1 MTVQDQL
8 IGYLTDAHSI
18 EEQALAQLRS
28 APDIAGDAGLAEA
41 LAQHRGETETHE
53 RLVRERLDA
62 LGESPSRL
70 KDVIMAAGGKGFV
83 LFARSQPD
91 TPGKLAAH
99 AYSYEHLEI
108 ASYELL
114 ARVAELAGKT
124 DVVALAER
132 IRVDEQR
139 MADRLEGLFAET
151 AQSSLAALRPDD
163 LGAQVATYL
172 ADAHALEEQSIG
184 LLRRAVDVAGQSGL
198 RTVYESHL
206 EESEVHSQLLEQ
218 RLDALG
224 DSPSAVKDAAMRMG
238 AFNWATFFKA
248 HPDTPGKVAAFAYA
262 FEHLEIGGYTQLGH
276 VARQAGDEET
286 VRLAERISA
295 EERAAASE
303 IAAHWDEAARAS
315 LTAAGAA

>member
-8 IGYLTDAHSI
+8 ISYLTDAHSI

-28 APDIAGDAGLAEA
+28 APGIAGDAGLAAA
-41 LAQHRGETETHE
+41 LARHCGETETHE
-53 RLVRERLDA
+53 RLVRERLEA

-70 KDVIMAAGGKGFV
+70 KDAIMAAGGKGFL

-114 ARVAELAGKT
+114 ARVAKLAGDT
-124 DVVALAER
+124 DVVALADR
-132 IRVDEQR
+132 IRADEQR
-139 MADRLEGLFAET
+139 MADLLEGMFGET
-151 AQSSLAALRPDD
+151 AQSSLAVLQPDD
-163 LGAQVATYL
+163 LREQVATYL
-172 ADAHALEEQSIG
+172 TDAHALEEQSIG
-184 LLRRAVDVAGQSGL
+184 LLRRATESGAQSGL
-198 RTVYESHL
+198 REVYEAHL
-206 EESEVHSQLLEQ
+206 DESTTHKQLLEE

-224 DSPSAVKDAAMRMG
+224 HSPSSVKDVAMRMG

-262 FEHLEIGGYTQLGH
+262 FEHLEIAGYKQLGE
-276 VARQAGDEET
+276 VARRADDEDTSALAGRIAGEEGN
-286 VRLAERISA
+286 
-295 EERAAASE
+295 AASL
-303 IAAHWDEAARAS
+303 IAARWDDAAKAS
-315 LTAAGAA
+315 LAQVGAL